1 MVHLENEAFL
11 SELTRLF
18 QKSRTAGAV
27 YITMKQ
33 YNGQTKP
40 KTTKPKTELVTEPAE
55 HMCLIRATRGN
66 KKITTVAY
74 SNIIKANMDGLKKRD
89 RKGTKAKSK
98 KAKATQRWRDKEC
111 GKRSPSCPESG
122 TKMLIRASPT
132 RTEDGEIRSAEKG
145 PHPSPS
151 ISPQALPSRPT
162 LPNSNLPNP
171 SLSFPL
177 PSSPITNFSSVLTVS

>member
-33 YNGQTKP
+33 YNGQIKPESTKP
-40 KTTKPKTELVTEPAE
+40 KPKTEVVTEPVE

-66 KKITTVAY
+66 KKIDTVIKAKDINKFQMAY

-89 RKGTKAKSK
+89 RKAKSK
-98 KAKATQRWRDKEC
+98 KAKATQ
-111 GKRSPSCPESG
+111 
-122 TKMLIRASPT
+122 
-132 RTEDGEIRSAEKG
+132 
-145 PHPSPS
+145 
-151 ISPQALPSRPT
+151 
-162 LPNSNLPNP
+162 
-171 SLSFPL
+171 
-177 PSSPITNFSSVLTVS
+177 

>member
-40 KTTKPKTELVTEPAE
+40 ETTKPKTEVTTDPVE

-66 KKITTVAY
+66 KKITTLIKAKDINKFQMAY

-89 RKGTKAKSK
+89 RKAKSK
-98 KAKATQRWRDKEC
+98 KAKATQ
-111 GKRSPSCPESG
+111 
-122 TKMLIRASPT
+122 
-132 RTEDGEIRSAEKG
+132 
-145 PHPSPS
+145 
-151 ISPQALPSRPT
+151 
-162 LPNSNLPNP
+162 
-171 SLSFPL
+171 
-177 PSSPITNFSSVLTVS
+177 